1 MEKFI
6 ITEEER
12 SRIIDMH
19 ESASSRHYLNE
30 QPKLSD
36 LGKLPTGFMNA
47 PEDVKKGFETGCYT
61 VKSGDQLLAIAKKF
75 GITLDDI
82 MSLNGLTNGN
92 IHPGQKLRVKNT
104 TKFKGC

>member
-1 MEKFI
+1 MKKI
-6 ITEEER
+6 IKLTE
-12 SRIIDMH
+12 SDLVRIVKRVI
-19 ESASSRHYLNE
+19 NE
-30 QPKLSD
+30 QPTLKD

-92 IHPGQKLRVKNT
+92 IHPNQKLRVKNT